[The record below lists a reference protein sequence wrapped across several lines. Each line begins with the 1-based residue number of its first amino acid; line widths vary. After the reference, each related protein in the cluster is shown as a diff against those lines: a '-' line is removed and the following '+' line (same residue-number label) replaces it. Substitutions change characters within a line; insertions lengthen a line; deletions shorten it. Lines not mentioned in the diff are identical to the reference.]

1 MFQPYYNFQQP
12 LYSSQSSYQNS
23 YQQSVNLIRVTGYDG
38 AKAYQMPPNST
49 TALFDSN
56 DNLMYIKTTD
66 GAGFPTIRTFRFEE
80 LRPTQMSVSNGDFIS
95 REDSQ
100 GPQGNKN
107 LQATV
112 AQMIKGKDPKEVFY
126 EECKKRGANP
136 EMILNL
142 VKVFKK

>member
-12 LYSSQSSYQNS
+12 LYNTQSSYQNS

-56 DNLMYIKTTD
+56 DDLMYIKTTD

-80 LRPTQMSVSNGDFIS
+80 LRQTQMSVSNGDFIS
-95 REDSQ
+95 REEFEEFKTEVLSNGKQSIQSGTTGKQKSTSNSSAND
-100 GPQGNKN
+100 
-107 LQATV
+107 
-112 AQMIKGKDPKEVFY
+112 KG
-126 EECKKRGANP
+126 
-136 EMILNL
+136 
-142 VKVFKK
+142 

>member
-12 LYSSQSSYQNS
+12 LYSSQNSYQNS

-56 DNLMYIKTTD
+56 DDLMYIKTTD

-80 LRPTQMSVSNGDFIS
+80 LRPMQMSVSNGDFIS
-95 REDSQ
+95 REEFEEFKTEVLSNGKQ
-100 GPQGNKN
+100 SIQSGITGKQKSTGNS
-107 LQATV
+107 
-112 AQMIKGKDPKEVFY
+112 
-126 EECKKRGANP
+126 GAND
-136 EMILNL
+136 
-142 VKVFKK
+142 KG